1 VLRGVTEF
9 RVHALF
15 ANELPEW
22 RSAVADGTRRC
33 VATRRLPQQLEGL
46 PKPKLVGS
54 LEAWFESL
62 DDARAWAERTNR
74 DYAPTATLT
83 SEEFAVFDGRRTYN
97 DVKGKFLFRRK
108 PGMSIAEF
116 RAYWLDRHGPIVLR
130 TPEILRYVQ
139 SHVLADS
146 AGDPIYDGITE
157 IHWADFDA
165 AMRSMG
171 SREMTVEQAA
181 DAAQFAAPRSVELV
195 LLAERELT

>member
-1 VLRGVTEF
+1 VTEF

-22 RSAVADGTRRC
+22 RSAMSNGTRRC
-33 VATRRLPQQLEGL
+33 IATQRLPQQLDRM
-46 PKPKLVGS
+46 PIPKLAGS

-62 DDARAWAERTNR
+62 DDARAWAERTDR
-74 DYAPTATLT
+74 DYAPSATLT
-83 SEEFAVFDGRRTYN
+83 SEEFPLFDRRRTSS
-97 DVKGKFLFRRK
+97 DIKGKFLFRRK
-108 PGMSIAEF
+108 PGMSVAEF

-139 SHVLADS
+139 SHVLAD
-146 AGDPIYDGITE
+146 GTRDPIYDGITE

-165 AMRSMG
+165 AVRSMG

-195 LLAERELT
+195 LVSEYELT